1 MGNYSKYKN
10 FIEHGVYQDAN
21 LDRLTDQY
29 NIQYQ
34 NSISSF
40 NVLINSDRAN
50 NVYRNGVLYRAIVD
64 YGNQLKKSEVSNA
77 NFRLHRE
84 IRTRCEDNFRGGDV
98 IEFENTYSKTLETFL
113 LIKTTETKEGYDLS
127 VMQKCNHNLK
137 WQRNCKVYEY
147 PTVVFSRT
155 AYKDDVYPDKVMTLA
170 SGQFQLYIQDT
181 EETRDLQ
188 ISNRFFI
195 GRDVYEIAYIDDVT
209 LSGLLILTL
218 NKSMSKNDRD
228 NVELGIADYKD
239 CDNNEHITD
248 VTTKSSQTSKKGGL
262 W

>member
-1 MGNYSKYKN
+1 MNYFDVYKRRIQSEGNTIEEKYKN
-10 FIEHGVYQDAN
+10 SSTQIVNNAFRNSPFYMVLKINGIDTEC
-21 LDRLTDQY
+21 RLLQ
-29 NIQYQ
+29 
-34 NSISSF
+34 
-40 NVLINSDRAN
+40 INSS
-50 NVYRNGVLYRAIVD
+50 VLKSHDFKELALLPRTQLSLGSIVEYKGENWMTTD
-64 YGNQLKKSEVSNA
+64 FVDSEIFPTA
-77 NFRLHRE
+77 KIQR
-84 IRTRCEDNFRGGDV
+84 
-98 IEFENTYSKTLETFL
+98 
-113 LIKTTETKEGYDLS
+113 
-127 VMQKCNHNLK
+127 CNHNLK
-137 WQRNCKVYEY
+137 WQRNNTIHSY

-239 CDNNEHITD
+239 CVEHPPD
-248 VTTKSSQTSKKGGL
+248 TSNPNPPENGGG
-262 W
+262 WW